1 MTAPPTA
8 SLGTG
13 VADRDNPLTIG
24 ETEPRT
30 PIAEPDAE
38 PAPSITTASLKSG
51 FQGKPEKGA
60 GDVKRPRLLDHA
72 PVLVSKSKAARSKE
86 ALMAFYLGRA
96 KQMEAKH
103 KEKVVSPTQL
113 AFGEQNR
120 AVRISILGH
129 PGVKTQKSAI
139 VEGSEWAPVELL
151 HNLGSGAQTTGK
163 PDNDR
168 TVAVSQDWNKLVAN
182 KTRFLRKN

>member
-1 MTAPPTA
+1 MDVVYTFGHSVDVDGDEWIDLGPVPTACDGEFMTAPPTA

-24 ETEPRT
+24 ETEPRA

-113 AFGEQNR
+113 AFGE
-120 AVRISILGH
+120 
-129 PGVKTQKSAI
+129 
-139 VEGSEWAPVELL
+139 
-151 HNLGSGAQTTGK
+151 
-163 PDNDR
+163 
-168 TVAVSQDWNKLVAN
+168 
-182 KTRFLRKN
+182 